1 MTASILI
8 VEDDL
13 RLAQLL
19 DELLTG
25 GGYAVKTEA
34 RGDVAVG
41 RILTEKPDVVLLDI
55 GLPGTDGLDVCRSVR
70 ADYPGRIIILTAR
83 GDDIDEVVGLELG
96 ADDYLA
102 KPVNPRVLLA
112 RVAAVLRREIQ
123 QAQPAGEIRCGS
135 LRVNSQRREAWFGSQ
150 ELMLGSADFDLLLLL
165 AENVGT
171 VVSRQQ
177 IYRQLHGLDY
187 DGLARSIDLRI
198 SHLRKAL
205 GDNAKVPRMIKT
217 VRGEGYLLVPEP

>member
-19 DELLTG
+19 AELLTG
-25 GGYAVKTEA
+25 SGYLVKTQA
-34 RGDVAVG
+34 RGDVGA
-41 RILTEKPDVVLLDI
+41 RLILAEQPDVVLLDI
-55 GLPGTDGLDVCRSVR
+55 NLPGTDGLDVCRQVR
-70 ADYPGRIIILTAR
+70 AAYRGRIIILTAR

-112 RVAAVLRREIQ
+112 RVAAVLRRDSQ
-123 QAQPAGEIRCGS
+123 TSDPGVDLCCGK
-135 LRVNSQRREAWFGSQ
+135 LQVFPQRREVFYDGAEVQ
-150 ELMLGSADFDLLLLL
+150 LGSADFDLLLLL
-165 AENVGT
+165 ALNAGSVIT
-171 VVSRQQ
+171 RKQ
-177 IYRQLHGLDY
+177 IYRKLQGLDY

-198 SHLRKAL
+198 SRLRKAL
-205 GDNAKVPRMIKT
+205 GDDAKVPRLIKT
-217 VRGEGYLLVPEP
+217 VRGEGYLLVPDL